1 MKTVVEDLRMD
12 TYHSWFTTK
21 GVAELSNRKNTL
33 FALNFEICKRIKYVC
48 KHFADF
54 WILMWSEINFKYKHD
69 IEQVPPDLKEKWTFI
84 SIERKCS
91 QSNVVELS
99 KWLDDV
105 AWVHNQL
112 IAKRIHV
119 PRGETEIQK
128 LNHIHQTKTRA
139 CVTED
144 KSQNLKK
151 QSRDQFLRWN
161 KIIHKLWNYQEFKII
176 NVN

>member
-1 MKTVVEDLRMD
+1 MT
-12 TYHSWFTTK
+12 
-21 GVAELSNRKNTL
+21 LSK
-33 FALNFEICKRIKYVC
+33 F
-48 KHFADF
+48 
-54 WILMWSEINFKYKHD
+54 
-69 IEQVPPDLKEKWTFI
+69 PPDLKEKWTFF

-119 PRGETEIQK
+119 PRGETEIWK
-128 LNHIHQTKTRA
+128 LNRIHQTKTRA

-144 KSQNLKK
+144 KSQNLK
-151 QSRDQFLRWN
+151 N
-161 KIIHKLWNYQEFKII
+161 KAEI
-176 NVN
+176 NSYVETK